1 MRCQLVLTLVTALLL
16 SSPAVAEQ
24 VDLELV
30 LAVDVSMSMD
40 PEEQRVQRDGYA
52 DAIKAPEV
60 LRAIAN
66 GVHGRI
72 AVTYVEWAG
81 AAEQHVRMPWT
92 VIDGP
97 ATAEAFSQVLRDQ
110 SLQRIRRTSISG
122 AIAYSASLFDQNDF
136 EAFRRVID
144 VSGDGPNNQGAIVT
158 QARDAAI
165 ADGITIN
172 GLPLMFRTGGML
184 DIDWLDEY
192 YRDCVVGGAGAFVL
206 PVKDKDGFARAI
218 RDKLVLEI
226 SGLPPAEPA
235 IVPASTRPAVSCTIG
250 EYLWQQRMEN

>member
-16 SSPAVAEQ
+16 SSPAAAEQ

-97 ATAEAFSQVLRDQ
+97 AAAEAFSQSLRDQ

-136 EAFRRVID
+136 QAFRRVID
-144 VSGDGPNNQGAIVT
+144 VSGDGPNNQGTIVT
-158 QARDAAI
+158 QARDAAL

-226 SGLPPAEPA
+226 SGLPPAAPA